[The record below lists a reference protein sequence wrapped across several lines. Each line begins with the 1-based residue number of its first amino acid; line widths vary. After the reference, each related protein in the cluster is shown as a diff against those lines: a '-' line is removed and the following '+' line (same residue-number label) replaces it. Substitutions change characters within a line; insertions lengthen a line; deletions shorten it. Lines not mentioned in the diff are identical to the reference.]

1 MINTLNNFRYNITEP
16 LYNNE
21 NIEEIKNY
29 IKTGTLPE
37 NLNNIQMKRF
47 IERFKYGYI
56 LKDNKVYY
64 KHLELVSN
72 ENMNDKLKEIYDDPN
87 LGLGLGIVSFYKI
100 VKDKYIGITRDDV
113 EKFIKNQTVYQITKE
128 PKRGINKP
136 IITTYP
142 NERWAID
149 LVDMKIYEKY
159 NSGYKYILTCIDYFT
174 KYVWAE
180 PFKDTQSISVTDAM
194 EKISNDA
201 NTIPKILQS
210 DNGSE
215 FKGELSE
222 WAHQNKIGQI
232 KTLSYSPTSNGLIEN

>member
-21 NIEEIKNY
+21 NIEKIKNY

-37 NLNNIQMKRF
+37 DLNNIQMKRF
-47 IERFKYGYI
+47 IERFKYGYT

-72 ENMNDKLKEIYDDPN
+72 ENMNDKFLEIYDDPN

-100 VKDKYIGITRDDV
+100 VKDKYIGITRDDF

-142 NERWAID
+142 NERW
-149 LVDMKIYEKY
+149 
-159 NSGYKYILTCIDYFT
+159 
-174 KYVWAE
+174 
-180 PFKDTQSISVTDAM
+180 P
-194 EKISNDA
+194 
-201 NTIPKILQS
+201 
-210 DNGSE
+210 
-215 FKGELSE
+215 
-222 WAHQNKIGQI
+222 
-232 KTLSYSPTSNGLIEN
+232 LIW